1 MMILVVEVTTMSIAT
16 SITLKKRIP
25 EYIMGRILSIIQL
38 CATISVP
45 IGQLFYGICADCFP
59 ITFSF
64 LISSCGLVFSFII
77 MKKFYKK
84 SIKNKK

>member
-64 LISSCGLVFSFII
+64 FNLFLWACLF
-77 MKKFYKK
+77 FYYNEE
-84 SIKNKK
+84 IL